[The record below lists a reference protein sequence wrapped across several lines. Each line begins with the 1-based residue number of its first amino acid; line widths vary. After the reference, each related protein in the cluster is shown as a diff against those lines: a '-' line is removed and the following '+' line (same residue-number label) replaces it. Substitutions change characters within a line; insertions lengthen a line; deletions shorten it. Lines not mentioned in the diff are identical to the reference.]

1 MCNSKLEQ
9 IYFPITHYTLQC
21 TMCHKKNTKAT
32 RKLLYIATKQILLKL
47 YYTLPI
53 IISNNV

>member
-9 IYFPITHYTLQC
+9 ICFPITHYTLQC

-32 RKLLYIATKQILLKL
+32 RKLLSSKKTNLIKIVLHITHNYK
-47 YYTLPI
+47 
-53 IISNNV
+53 